1 MKIDMTNWANFI
13 VDDLF
18 EIINGKGITVEEIES
33 NPGDFEAVQS
43 GESDNGVM
51 GYISKAYCRNKGY
64 SYCEEACLTVARSGT
79 SGYVSFHENGCVVGD
94 SAKILLLKKREAK
107 SKQTYLFLQTL
118 LAANRFKYTY
128 GRKVTE
134 ALYSNTVIKLPVTTS
149 GEPDWQWMESYIDSL
164 HSKPL
169 TTGNDPKDSTY
180 NLDISTWKTF
190 LYSEIFDIRKGFYNK
205 KPDHTELG
213 NIPFLGAIAGNNGVT
228 EYYTYNEIATATKT
242 GDAPNSPIEQKLFP
256 PNAVCVTNNGSVG
269 YAYFQPTRFTCSHDV
284 NPLYRK
290 DGEFNAFTG
299 QFVATVIMH
308 DRYRWDYGRKW
319 RPVRMINSTIKLPAT
334 PEGKPDWQYMENY
347 IKSLPYGDR
356 L

>member
-1 MKIDMTNWANFI
+1 MKIDTSTWRYFVIGNLFHLESGKVNNASELADG
-13 VDDLF
+13 DD
-18 EIINGKGITVEEIES
+18 IAYIGAKK
-33 NPGDFEAVQS
+33 
-43 GESDNGVM
+43 SDNGVM
-51 GYISKAYCRNKGY
+51 RY
-64 SYCEEACLTVARSGT
+64 VARDESKVTKGNCVIFICDGQGSIGLANYMESDFIGT
-79 SGYVSFHENGCVVGD
+79 VNVVAGYND
-94 SAKILLLKKREAK
+94 ALTPKIGLFIATVFSLERKKY
-107 SKQTYLFLQTL
+107 S
-118 LAANRFKYTY
+118 Y
-128 GRKVTE
+128 GRKLKTVL
-134 ALYSNTVIKLPVTTS
+134 ALTKIKLPATTD
-149 GEPDWQWMESYIDSL
+149 GTPDWQWMESYIDSL

-242 GDAPNSPIEQKLFP
+242 GDAPNSPIGQKLFP